1 MNLDIIKLDDIGVRI
16 DFALRNS
23 DTFQEF
29 REICVDAFLNYGE
42 VELGINQGTSAEIF
56 MANDYDSELL
66 ELWNRNC
73 DKYRE

>member
-56 MANDYDSELL
+56 MQRL
-66 ELWNRNC
+66 
-73 DKYRE
+73 

>member
-56 MANDYDSELL
+56 IPNDYDSELL